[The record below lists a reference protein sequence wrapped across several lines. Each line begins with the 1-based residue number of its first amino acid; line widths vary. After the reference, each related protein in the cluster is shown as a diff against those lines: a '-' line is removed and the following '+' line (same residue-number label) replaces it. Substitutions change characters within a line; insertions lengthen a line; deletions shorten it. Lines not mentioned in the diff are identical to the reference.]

1 MLSPQTWS
9 MSRYEGLKAVNSST
23 FSEFM
28 QYLVFTLRV
37 EKSRKQAGKEPVH
50 DATAAARTYMLLRAT
65 AARLPGPAAAVTAVL
80 SHATSATLCGASG
93 NFTVH
98 TFRPLT
104 FTCD

>member
-50 DATAAARTYMLLRAT
+50 DATAAARTYMLLLVLH
-65 AARLPGPAAAVTAVL
+65 AAAAAAVTAAQPCYFCHIV
-80 SHATSATLCGASG
+80 ASG
-93 NFTVH
+93 DFALSGLSPTHVKDN
-98 TFRPLT
+98 
-104 FTCD
+104 

>member
-1 MLSPQTWS
+1 MLSLQTWS

-50 DATAAARTYMLLRAT
+50 DATAAARTYMLLLLLH
-65 AARLPGPAAAVTAVL
+65 AALLLLLLLLLQL
-80 SHATSATLCGASG
+80 SHATSATLWRVATSHFPASRR
-93 NFTVH
+93 H
-98 TFRPLT
+98 M
-104 FTCD
+104 